1 MRELVVTETTRPDPK
16 SYFSDP
22 DKGFMSWDTLIW
34 RFAAGKSYWV
44 VTASNEPHAMPVWGI
59 WHDCAFKFSTSP
71 VSRKAKNLKV
81 NPTAIVH
88 LGDTEAVLS
97 LHCDAVE
104 LNHEHDLQTFCD
116 EYNPKYRWNFKPGDV
131 AGGLFALTPHTAFAW
146 AGGDE
151 GVFNDTGT
159 RFRFEIKDSGDP

>member
-22 DKGFMSWDTLIW
+22 EKGGFMSWETLIW
-34 RFAAGKSYWV
+34 RFAAEKSYWV
-44 VTASNEPHAMPVWGI
+44 VTSGDDQPHAMPVWGI

-71 VSRKAKNLKV
+71 ASRKAKNLKA
-81 NPTAIVH
+81 NPSAIVH
-88 LGDTEAVLS
+88 LADPEAVLS
-97 LHCDAVE
+97 LHCDAIE
-104 LNHEHDLQTFCD
+104 LTDQSDCQAFCD
-116 EYNPKYRWNFKPGDV
+116 DYNPKYKWNFKPADV
-131 AGGLFALTPHTAFAW
+131 LGGLFALIPHTAFAW

-159 RFRFEIKDSGDP
+159 RFRFEIRS